1 MNIGIVGLGT
11 VGQGLLEILRQ
22 KQTGIIVKAVV
33 DRSYVK
39 KSEILQGI
47 PASADKNLVL
57 KDPGIDTVVELM
69 GGIDDA
75 LYVVRSALEAGK
87 NVVTA
92 NKALL
97 AEHGYALFQFAEAQG
112 SANSAHHAI
121 AGQSRGSAEQ
131 KEERPQPRLFF
142 EAAVAGAIPV
152 IRNIE
157 SIFRNEQITRLMG
170 IINGTTNYILT
181 RMRKDGLS
189 YGEVLEA
196 AQKSG
201 LAEAD
206 PTLDVGGY
214 DAQQKLAILVSL
226 ITGQWVEA
234 KNIPVRGITEL
245 SSQDVMWADRFHNR
259 IRLVADYS
267 LQNGNHYMHVTPAL
281 VSEQNVLYDIEYENN
296 AILFQGE
303 YSGEHLFMGKGA
315 GKFPTAFSV
324 FSDLMHLKRSE
335 ADAVLQCP
343 GPAVSGPT
351 GRIEGYLPIG
361 DIADTSSAFYLRLR
375 VKDQPGV
382 LAAIAQILGNNALSI
397 ASVHQ
402 DHSVGAGEVDIVIHT
417 HAAKRTRFYKA
428 LREIGQLKSIVLHQV
443 YLPVLG

>member
-1 MNIGIVGLGT
+1 MNIGIIGLGT

-22 KQTGIIVKAVV
+22 KKTGISVKAVV
-33 DRSYVK
+33 DRSYAK
-39 KSEILQGI
+39 KSQVLQGI

-97 AEHGYALFQFAEAQG
+97 AEHGYALFQYA
-112 SANSAHHAI
+112 
-121 AGQSRGSAEQ
+121 
-131 KEERPQPRLFF
+131 EERGRSICF

-181 RMRKDGLS
+181 RMRKDRLS

-267 LQNGNHYMHVTPAL
+267 VQNGKHYMHVTPAL

-324 FSDLMHLKRSE
+324 FSDLVHLE
-335 ADAVLQCP
+335 
-343 GPAVSGPT
+343 T
-351 GRIEGYLPIG
+351 GAAEKGQRRHIAGYLPIG

-375 VKDQPGV
+375 VVDQPGV

-402 DHSVGAGEVDIVIHT
+402 DHSVAAGEVDIVIHT
-417 HAAKRTRFYKA
+417 HAAKRSSFSKA

>member
-1 MNIGIVGLGT
+1 MRIGIFGLGT
-11 VGQGLLEILRQ
+11 VGQGLVEIMRQ
-22 KQTGIIVKAVV
+22 KNCGIEIAAVV
-33 DRSYVK
+33 DRSFAK
-39 KSEILQGI
+39 KAQVLQGI
-47 PASADKNLVL
+47 PASADKDLIL
-57 KDPGIDTVVELM
+57 KDKSIDTVVELM

-75 LYVVRSALEAGK
+75 LYVVRSAIEEKK

-97 AEHGYALFQFAEAQG
+97 AEHGYSLFHLAERTQG
-112 SANSAHHAI
+112 
-121 AGQSRGSAEQ
+121 GQI
-131 KEERPQPRLFF
+131 LY
-142 EAAVAGAIPV
+142 EAAVAGAIPI

-157 SIFRNEQITRLMG
+157 TIFRNEQITRLMG

-181 RMRKDGLS
+181 RMRKDNMG
-189 YGEVLEA
+189 YGDVLEA
-196 AQKSG
+196 AQKQG

-214 DAQQKLAILVSL
+214 DAQQKLGLLISLV
-226 ITGQWVEA
+226 TGKWVEA

-245 SSQDVMWADRFHNR
+245 SSQDVIWAERFQNR
-259 IRLVADYS
+259 IRLVADYK
-267 LQNGNHYMHVTPAL
+267 QENGQHYMHVTPAL
-281 VSEQNVLYDIEYENN
+281 VDERNVLYDIEYENN

-324 FSDLMHLKRSE
+324 YSDLLYLK
-335 ADAVLQCP
+335 
-343 GPAVSGPT
+343 SGSAAAARKFAHTPLST
-351 GRIEGYLPIG
+351 NYLSIG
-361 DIADTSSAFYLRLR
+361 DISDTSSAFYLRLR

-402 DHSVGAGEVDIVIHT
+402 DHSAVQAGEADIVIHT
-417 HAAKRTRFYKA
+417 HSAKRNSFYRA
-428 LREIGQLKSIVLHQV
+428 LQEIKNLKNFVLHQI
-443 YLPVLG
+443 YLPVLT

>member
-1 MNIGIVGLGT
+1 MKIGIFGLGT
-11 VGQGLLEILRQ
+11 VGQGLVEIIRQ
-22 KQTGIIVKAVV
+22 KDGGITIGAVV
-33 DRSYVK
+33 DRSFARK
-39 KSEILQGI
+39 QQILQNI
-47 PASADKNLVL
+47 PASADRNLIL
-57 KDPGIDTVVELM
+57 KDPSIDTVVELM

-75 LYVVRSALEAGK
+75 LYVVRSALEHGK

-112 SANSAHHAI
+112 KFI
-121 AGQSRGSAEQ
+121 C
-131 KEERPQPRLFF
+131 F
-142 EAAVAGAIPV
+142 EAAVAGAIPI

-157 SIFRNEQITRLMG
+157 TIFRNERITRLMG

-181 RMRKDGLS
+181 RMRKDGMS
-189 YGEVLEA
+189 YGDVLEA
-196 AQKSG
+196 AQKQG

-214 DAQQKLAILVSL
+214 DAQQKLGLLISL
-226 ITGQWVEA
+226 ITGKWVEA

-245 SSQDVMWADRFHNR
+245 SSQDVVWAERFHNR

-267 LQNGNHYMHVTPAL
+267 FQNENHYMHVTPAL
-281 VSEQNVLYDIEYENN
+281 VNEQNVLYDIEYENN
-296 AILFQGE
+296 AILFHGE

-324 FSDLMHLKRSE
+324 YSDLKHL
-335 ADAVLQCP
+335 Q
-343 GPAVSGPT
+343 SGSARWSYQQ
-351 GRIEGYLPIG
+351 GQGYLAIG

-402 DHSVGAGEVDIVIHT
+402 DHSAVAAGEVDIVIHT
-417 HAAKRTRFYKA
+417 HAAKRSGFYKA
-428 LREIGQLKSIVLHQV
+428 LKEIQSLKSIVLHQV
-443 YLPVLG
+443 YLPVLQ

>member
-1 MNIGIVGLGT
+1 VKVGIFGLGT
-11 VGQGLLEILRQ
+11 VGQGLLEIIR
-22 KQTGIIVKAVV
+22 KKSSGITIAAVV
-33 DRSYVK
+33 DRSFAKK
-39 KSEILQGI
+39 KSVLQDI
-47 PASADKNLVL
+47 PASADKNLIL
-57 KDPGIDTVVELM
+57 KDTSIDTVVELM

-75 LYVVRSALEAGK
+75 LYVVRTALEHGK

-112 SANSAHHAI
+112 KFI
-121 AGQSRGSAEQ
+121 C
-131 KEERPQPRLFF
+131 F
-142 EAAVAGAIPV
+142 EAAVAGAIPI

-157 SIFRNEQITRLMG
+157 TIFRNEQITRLMG

-189 YGEVLEA
+189 YGDVLEV
-196 AQKSG
+196 AQKQG

-214 DAQQKLAILVSL
+214 DAQQKLALLLSL
-226 ITGQWVEA
+226 ITGKWVEA

-245 SSQDVMWADRFHNR
+245 SGQDVVWAERFHNR
-259 IRLVADYS
+259 IRLVADYTFH
-267 LQNGNHYMHVTPAL
+267 NGNHYMHVTPAL
-281 VSEQNVLYDIEYENN
+281 VNEQNVLYDIEYENN
-296 AILFQGE
+296 AILFHGE

-324 FSDLMHLKRSE
+324 YSDLMHLK
-335 ADAVLQCP
+335 
-343 GPAVSGPT
+343 SGSARWQYSQ
-351 GRIEGYLPIG
+351 GQGYLTIG

-402 DHSVGAGEVDIVIHT
+402 DHSAVAAGEVDIVIHT
-417 HAAKRTRFYKA
+417 HAAKRSSFYKA
-428 LREIGQLKSIVLHQV
+428 LREIQNLKSIVLHQI
-443 YLPVLG
+443 YLPLLNN